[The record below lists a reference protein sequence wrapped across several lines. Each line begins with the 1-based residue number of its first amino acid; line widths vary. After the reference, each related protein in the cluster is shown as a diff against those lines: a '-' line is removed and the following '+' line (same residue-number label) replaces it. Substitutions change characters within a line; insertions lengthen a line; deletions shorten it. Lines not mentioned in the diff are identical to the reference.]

1 LTLPVTGDSIFIG
14 HLPTH
19 KLSPSYLGRSGLT
32 HMLKLKKI
40 QILGFKS
47 FCDRTEVQ
55 VPGNGVAIVVGP
67 NGCGKSNI
75 LDGVSWVL
83 GEQSA
88 KTLRGGKME
97 DVIFAGTRDR
107 KPTGMAEVSLT
118 LIDPE
123 VYGGA
128 DANAATEIDVQD
140 EMPEEAV
147 RVGDNWDEA
156 AIRARVADETER
168 AVEDAQPG
176 RMEEVEVPRSKIN
189 TIAIAFPE
197 DEPIFALPAHNVIA
211 PASGSAMGTAAP
223 HVVLKIRRRKF
234 NQQQFRGG
242 EIVVTR
248 RLFRSGDSEYLL
260 NGKLCRLRDIQEL
273 FMGTGLGPE
282 SYALIEQGRIGQI
295 LSSRP
300 TDRRAILEEAA
311 GITKFKTKKRLAEAR
326 LEDAKL
332 NLARVNDIFDE
343 VTRQMNSL
351 KRQASKAERYARL
364 REEMRAKLRVV
375 LASKFAAIEQE
386 CTEID
391 AQLNTLAEEMQHRSE
406 AVQQF
411 EAEHGE
417 RTQRGYAIEAEL
429 RENRER
435 ISQIAMEIDRAQA
448 RRRHNEER
456 CAELLVRTA
465 AAEAELAQAHQRL
478 TALETE
484 RESNR
489 QILESAAGDLA
500 AAQSDYALCQQE
512 AATAA
517 SRLAE
522 IERQQEES
530 RVTIFDTV
538 SSASRLRNQL
548 AQAEERLAGADREA
562 RRLEAEIANA
572 NAQVETF
579 GGQRGQLAL
588 EFETV
593 TQRVSGITEE
603 ISQLRRLIESKKSD
617 ESRSKASLD
626 TLRAEYATALG
637 KKGSLEAVI
646 AEHGYSTESV
656 RRLFQSGVMQSGLA
670 PVGVLADFLEVEPK
684 YERVVE
690 DFLRDELNYIVVKS
704 WDAADEGLRMLRTDV
719 DGRAT
724 FLVHPEDAQAKFSF
738 VLDEAAHSAPPAAQ
752 IVPLKNTIRV
762 LDGFGKS
769 LEVILPKLRDGYIVP
784 ETNVARGLALEN
796 PDAFFLSQAGEC
808 FHNVTVTGG
817 KQRTEGPLSMKR
829 ELREV
834 LRQMEELEHAL
845 RDEEMRVLTLGRE
858 IKELTSLLDRLEGEK
873 REAEHQAMTSGH
885 MLRQLDSEVTRVGER
900 LNLCKLEVTRLA
912 AERAAQQDV
921 IGARQAEIAELEERR
936 LQIEQ
941 QMAAAQESLTAL
953 RQQREDSART
963 VSQHA
968 ARVAATEER
977 HRSAGAVLQRIEAQF
992 VEMGERVQS
1001 LSSQIEGAA
1010 AEKLQREA
1018 ENEQLAQHAT
1028 DLEAERNAAQAREGL
1043 LQFETEQLR
1052 ARLSEIDELLRESRL
1067 LLDQARDKR
1076 GDLSAAAAKLESDV
1090 KYMAETCLNELGIE
1104 REALLAD
1111 TSLTHVTGDELSTED
1126 QTYRDLRQKLE
1137 GMGPVNMMALEE
1149 YKESVERHSFLDTQ
1163 RKDLISSIEN
1173 TTATIREIDQI
1184 SRQKFEEA
1192 FNKINENFQAT
1203 FKKLFGGGHG
1213 FMKLTD
1219 EENSAESGIDVVASP
1234 PGKRLQNV
1242 LLLSGGEKA
1251 LTALALLVGIFQYAP
1266 SPFCIL
1272 DEVDAPL
1279 DEANIGRFT
1288 ELVKEMSVQT
1298 QFVLITHSKKTMSIA
1313 PVLYGVTMQ
1322 EPGVSKLVSVRFG
1335 GE

>member
-1 LTLPVTGDSIFIG
+1 L
-14 HLPTH
+14 
-19 KLSPSYLGRSGLT
+19 
-32 HMLKLKKI
+32 LKLKRL

-47 FCDRTEVQ
+47 FCDRTELKFH
-55 VPGNGVAIVVGP
+55 GDGVAAIVGP

-75 LDGVSWVL
+75 SDAISWVL

-88 KTLRGGKME
+88 KTLRGSRME

-123 VYGGA
+123 VYAGP
-128 DANAATEIDVQD
+128 DRNAATEIDIQD
-140 EMPEEAV
+140 EMPDAEA
-147 RVGDNWDEA
+147 RIADEWDETV
-156 AIRARVADETER
+156 IRARAAAETER

-176 RMEEVEVPRSKIN
+176 KTEEFEVPRSKIN
-189 TIAIAFPE
+189 TIAVAFPE
-197 DEPIFALPAHNVIA
+197 DEPIFALPAHNVTA
-211 PASGSAMGTAAP
+211 PANAAAVGTPAP

-234 NQQQFRGG
+234 NPQQFHAG

-332 NLARVNDIFDE
+332 NLNRVNDIFEE

-351 KRQASKAERYARL
+351 KRQAAKAERYARL
-364 REEMRAKLRVV
+364 REEMRAKLRLV
-375 LASKFAAIEQE
+375 LASKFAAIERE
-386 CTEID
+386 SAELD
-391 AQLNTLAEEMQHRSE
+391 AQLNALAEEMRQRAQE
-406 AVQQF
+406 VQVF
-411 EAEHGE
+411 DAEHAE
-417 RTQRGYAIEAEL
+417 RMQRGYSIEAEL
-429 RENRER
+429 RENRDR
-435 ISQIAMEIDRAQA
+435 ISQIALEIDRAHA

-456 CAELLVRTA
+456 CAELLVRSA
-465 AAEAELAQAHQRL
+465 SAEAELGQARHR
-478 TALETE
+478 LETLEAE

-489 QILESAAGDLA
+489 QILESAAADLR
-500 AAQSDYALCQQE
+500 AAQSDLALCQQE
-512 AATAA
+512 AAAA
-517 SRLAE
+517 AVSLAD

-530 RVTIFDTV
+530 RVAIFDAV

-562 RRLEAEIANA
+562 RRLEAEITNA
-572 NAQVETF
+572 NTQVEAF

-593 TQRVSGITEE
+593 TQRVNGVSAE
-603 ISQLRRLIESKKSD
+603 ISQLRRLIESKKLD
-617 ESRSKASLD
+617 ETKAKTNLD
-626 TLRAEYATALG
+626 MLRAEYATALG
-637 KKGSLEAVI
+637 KKGSLEAII

-656 RRLFQSGVMQSGLA
+656 RRLFRSGVMQGGLA

-684 YERVVE
+684 FERVVE

-738 VLDEAAHSAPPAAQ
+738 VLDKTGRSAPPTDQ

-784 ETNVARGLALEN
+784 ESNLARGLALEN
-796 PDAFFLSQAGEC
+796 PDAFFLSQAGES

-817 KQRTEGPLSMKR
+817 KQRAEGPLSMKR

-834 LRQMEELEHAL
+834 LRLLEDLERGL
-845 RDEEMRVLTLGRE
+845 REEEMRVLTLGRE
-858 IKELTSLLDRLEGEK
+858 IKDLTALLERLEEEK
-873 REAEHQAMTSGH
+873 RAAEHQAMTSGH
-885 MLRQLDSEVTRVGER
+885 RLQQLDSEMARVSGR
-900 LNLCKLEVTRLA
+900 LNVSQLELRSLA
-912 AERAAQQDV
+912 AERAEQE
-921 IGARQAEIAELEERR
+921 GTLCARQSEIEVLELRRVELEQ
-936 LQIEQ
+936 QI
-941 QMAAAQESLTAL
+941 AAAQESLVGL
-953 RQQREDSART
+953 RRRREESAQT
-963 VSQHA
+963 TSQHA
-968 ARVAATEER
+968 ARVATLEER
-977 HRSAGAVLQRIEAQF
+977 HRSAAAVLERIDSLLF
-992 VEMGERVQS
+992 EMDERVHA
-1001 LSSQIEGAA
+1001 LASQIDAA
-1010 AEKLQREA
+1010 AGEKLQREA
-1018 ENEQLAQHAT
+1018 ENEQLAQRAQ
-1028 DLEAERNAAQAREGL
+1028 DLEAERNAAQTREGL

-1052 ARLSEIDELLRESRL
+1052 ARLTEIDELLRSSRV
-1067 LLDQARDKR
+1067 LLDQARDRR
-1076 GDLSAAAAKLESDV
+1076 GELSAAAAKLESDTQ
-1090 KYMAETCLNELGIE
+1090 YMSDTCLNELGIE
-1104 REALLAD
+1104 RSALMSDSSITAV
-1111 TSLTHVTGDELSTED
+1111 SGDELAAED
-1126 QTYRDLRQKLE
+1126 QLYRDMRAKLE

-1149 YKESVERHSFLDTQ
+1149 YKETAERHAFLETQ
-1163 RKDLISSIEN
+1163 RQDLISSIEN

-1192 FNKINENFQAT
+1192 FAKINENFQAT
-1203 FKKLFGGGHG
+1203 FKKLFGGGHA

-1251 LTALALLVGIFQYAP
+1251 LTALSLLVGIFQFTP

-1288 ELVKEMSVQT
+1288 DLVKEMSVQT

-1335 GE
+1335 A

>member
-1 LTLPVTGDSIFIG
+1 L
-14 HLPTH
+14 
-19 KLSPSYLGRSGLT
+19 
-32 HMLKLKKI
+32 LKLKKL

-47 FCDRTEVQ
+47 FCDRTELKFH
-55 VPGNGVAIVVGP
+55 GDGVAAIIGP

-75 LDGVSWVL
+75 ADAISWVL

-88 KTLRGGKME
+88 KTLRGSRME

-118 LIDPE
+118 LLDPE
-123 VYGGA
+123 VYGGT
-128 DANAATEIDVQD
+128 DAQDPTEIEIQD
-140 EMPEEAV
+140 EMPGETEAHV
-147 RVGDNWDEA
+147 MDDWDETTVRAHA
-156 AIRARVADETER
+156 AQETER

-176 RMEEVEVPRSKIN
+176 KTEEVEVPRGKIH
-189 TIAIAFPE
+189 TVAIAFPE
-197 DEPIFALPAHNVIA
+197 DEPGFAVFIGGAATAVPGN
-211 PASGSAMGTAAP
+211 GST

-234 NQQQFRGG
+234 NQQQFRTG

-260 NGKLCRLRDIQEL
+260 NGRLCRLRDIQEL

-364 REEMRAKLRVV
+364 RDEMQAKLRLV
-375 LASKFAAIEQE
+375 LASKFAVLEQE
-386 CTEID
+386 SAELD
-391 AQLNTLAEEMQHRSE
+391 AHLNTLAEEMKLRSE
-406 AVQQF
+406 AVQ
-411 EAEHGE
+411 ELESEHSE

-435 ISQIAMEIDRAQA
+435 ISQIAMEIDRARA

-456 CAELLVRTA
+456 CAELLVRSA
-465 AAEAELAQAHQRL
+465 SAEAELAQARHRL
-478 TALETE
+478 TALEAE
-484 RESNR
+484 REANR
-489 QILESAAGDLA
+489 TVLESAAADVA
-500 AAQSDYALCQQE
+500 AAQNDLILCQQE
-512 AATAA
+512 ATLAA
-517 SRLAE
+517 ANLAE
-522 IERQQEES
+522 IEVRQEES
-530 RVTIFDTV
+530 RVAIFDTV

-548 AQAEERLAGADREA
+548 AQAEERLAGVEREA
-562 RRLEAEIANA
+562 RRLEAEISNA
-572 NAQVETF
+572 SIQVNAF

-588 EFETV
+588 EFETI

-603 ISQLRRLIESKKSD
+603 ISQLRRLIESKKLD
-617 ESRSKASLD
+617 ETKSKSHLD
-626 TLRAEYATALG
+626 VLRAEYATALG
-637 KKGSLEAVI
+637 RKGSLEAVI

-670 PVGVLADFLEVEPK
+670 PVGVLADFLEVEPRF
-684 YERVVE
+684 ERVVE
-690 DFLRDELNYIVVKS
+690 DFLRDELNYVVVKS

-738 VLDEAAHSAPPAAQ
+738 VLDEAAHSAPRAAQ
-752 IVPLKNTIRV
+752 IVPLKHTIRV

-784 ETNVARGLALEN
+784 GSDVARGLALEN
-796 PDAFFLSQAGEC
+796 PDAFFLSQNGEC
-808 FHNVTVTGG
+808 FHNLTVTGG
-817 KQRTEGPLSMKR
+817 KQRAEGPLSMKR

-834 LRQMEELEHAL
+834 LRVLEDLERAL
-845 RDEEMRVLTLGRE
+845 RESEMRVLTLGRE
-858 IKELTSLLDRLEGEK
+858 IKDLTSLLDRLEGEK
-873 REAEHQAMTSGH
+873 REAEHQVMTSGH
-885 MLRQLDSEVTRVGER
+885 MLQQLESEMTRVGER
-900 LNLCKLEVTRLA
+900 LEISQVELRRLA
-912 AERAAQQDV
+912 GDRAEQESIAL
-921 IGARQAEIAELEERR
+921 ARQSEIATLEEKRVT
-936 LQIEQ
+936 LEQ
-941 QMAAAQESLTAL
+941 QIAAAQESLAVV
-953 RQQREDSART
+953 RQRREDAAQT
-963 VSQHA
+963 TSQHA
-968 ARVAATEER
+968 ARVATLEER
-977 HRSAGAVLQRIEAQF
+977 RRSAAAVLERIESLF
-992 VEMGERVQS
+992 SEMDERVHT
-1001 LSSQIEGAA
+1001 LHSQIDGAA

-1018 ENEQLAQHAT
+1018 ENQEIAQQVE
-1028 DLEAERNAAQAREGL
+1028 DLEAERNAGQTREGL

-1052 ARLSEIDELLRESRL
+1052 ARLTEIDELLRDGRH
-1067 LLDQARDKR
+1067 LLDQARDRR
-1076 GDLSAAAAKLESDV
+1076 GELAAAAAKLQSDGQ
-1090 KYMAETCLNELGIE
+1090 YMAQTCLNELGVE
-1104 REALLAD
+1104 REVLLAD
-1111 TSLTHVTGDELSTED
+1111 TTLEIVSGEPLAAED
-1126 QTYRDLRQKLE
+1126 QLYREMRTKLE
-1137 GMGPVNMMALEE
+1137 AMGPVNMMALEE
-1149 YKESVERHSFLDTQ
+1149 YKETAERHSFLETQ
-1163 RKDLISSIEN
+1163 RTDLVSSIEN
-1173 TTATIREIDQI
+1173 TTATIREIDEL
-1184 SRQKFEEA
+1184 SRQKFDEA
-1192 FNKINENFQAT
+1192 FTKINENFQST
-1203 FKKLFGGGHG
+1203 FKKLFGGGHAL
-1213 FMKLTD
+1213 MKLTD
-1219 EENSAESGIDVVASP
+1219 EANSAESGIDVIASP

-1298 QFVLITHSKKTMSIA
+1298 QFVLITHSKKTMGIA

-1335 GE
+1335 ATA

>member
-1 LTLPVTGDSIFIG
+1 L
-14 HLPTH
+14 
-19 KLSPSYLGRSGLT
+19 
-32 HMLKLKKI
+32 LKLKKL

-47 FCDRTEVQ
+47 FCDRTELKFH
-55 VPGNGVAIVVGP
+55 GDGIAAIIGP

-75 LDGVSWVL
+75 ADSISWVL

-88 KTLRGGKME
+88 KTLRGSRME

-123 VYGGA
+123 IYGGP
-128 DANAATEIDVQD
+128 DANAATEIDIQD
-140 EMPEEAV
+140 DMPESGTAHV
-147 RVGDNWDEA
+147 TDDWDEA
-156 AIRARVADETER
+156 ALRTRNAEETER

-176 RMEEVEVPRSKIN
+176 KMEEIEIPRTRFDEKTIN
-189 TIAIAFPE
+189 TIALAFPD
-197 DEPIFALPAHNVIA
+197 DEPIFALPAHNVMP
-211 PASGSAMGTAAP
+211 PAVNASIGTAAP

-234 NQQQFRGG
+234 NQQQFHHG

-332 NLARVNDIFDE
+332 NLARINDIFDE

-351 KRQASKAERYARL
+351 KRQASKAERYAKL
-364 REEMRAKLRVV
+364 RDEMRAKLRVV
-375 LASKFAAIEQE
+375 LASKFSAIERE
-386 CTEID
+386 SAEID
-391 AQLNTLAEEMQHRSE
+391 AQLNVLVEEMQQRTV
-406 AVQQF
+406 AVQ
-411 EAEHGE
+411 ELEREHAD
-417 RTQRGYAIEAEL
+417 RTQRGYAIETEL
-429 RENRER
+429 RENRDR
-435 ISQIAMEIDRAQA
+435 IGQVAMEIDRAHA

-456 CAELLVRTA
+456 CAELLVRSA
-465 AAEAELAQAHQRL
+465 SADAELAQARQRQI
-478 TALETE
+478 ALESE
-484 RESNR
+484 QESNR
-489 QILESAAGDLA
+489 QILESAAAEVA
-500 AAQSDYALCQQE
+500 AAQNELALCQQE
-512 AATAA
+512 AAAA
-517 SRLAE
+517 AAHLAE
-522 IERQQEES
+522 VERQQEES
-530 RVTIFDTV
+530 RVSIFDTV

-548 AQAEERLAGADREA
+548 AQAEERLAGADREG
-562 RRLEAEIANA
+562 RRLQSEIDNA
-572 NAQVETF
+572 SIQIDAF
-579 GGQRGQLAL
+579 GGQRGQFAL

-593 TQRVSGITEE
+593 TQRVTGIAEE
-603 ISQLRRLIESKKSD
+603 ITQLRRLIESKKSE
-617 ESRSKASLD
+617 ESRAKINLD
-626 TLRAEYATALG
+626 VLRAEYATALG

-656 RRLFQSGVMQSGLA
+656 RRLFQSGVMQGGLA
-670 PVGVLADFLEVEPK
+670 PVGVLADFLEVEPRF
-684 YERVVE
+684 ERVVE

-784 ETNVARGLALEN
+784 ESNVARNLALEN
-796 PDAFFLSQAGEC
+796 PDAFFLSQGGEC

-817 KQRTEGPLSMKR
+817 KQRAEGPLSMKR
-829 ELREV
+829 ELREIS
-834 LRQMEELEHAL
+834 RQLEDLERAL

-858 IKELTSLLDRLEGEK
+858 IKDLSSLLDRLETEK

-885 MLRQLDSEVTRVGER
+885 MLQQLDSEMMRVHER
-900 LNLCKLEVTRLA
+900 LNVSQLELRRLA
-912 AERAAQQDV
+912 AERAEQEV
-921 IGARQAEIAELEERR
+921 IVRTRHAEISVL
-936 LQIEQ
+936 EQ
-941 QMAAAQESLTAL
+941 QRIQLEQFLAAAQESLTAL
-953 RQQREDSART
+953 RQRREASAQTTSQR
-963 VSQHA
+963 A
-968 ARVAATEER
+968 ARVATLEER
-977 HRSAGAVLQRIEAQF
+977 HRSAATVLDRIGLLIA
-992 VEMGERVQS
+992 EMGERIHA
-1001 LSSQIEGAA
+1001 LTSQIEAGA
-1010 AEKLQREA
+1010 AEKLQRET
-1018 ENEQLAQHAT
+1018 ESQQLAEQAT

-1043 LQFETEQLR
+1043 LQFETEQVR
-1052 ARLSEIDELLRESRL
+1052 ARLSEIDELLHNCRL
-1067 LLDQARDKR
+1067 LLDQARDRR
-1076 GDLSAAAAKLESDV
+1076 GELSATAAKLQSDAQ
-1090 KYMAETCLNELGIE
+1090 YMSETCLNELGVE
-1104 REALLAD
+1104 HSVLMAD
-1111 TSLTHVTGDELSTED
+1111 ITLIIVAGDQLTVED
-1126 QTYRDLRQKLE
+1126 QIYRDMRQKLE
-1137 GMGPVNMMALEE
+1137 AMGPVNMMALEE
-1149 YKESVERHSFLDTQ
+1149 YKETAARHEFLDTQ
-1163 RKDLISSIEN
+1163 RKDLITSIEN
-1173 TTATIREIDQI
+1173 TTATIKEIDQI

-1192 FNKINENFQAT
+1192 FARINENFQAT
-1203 FKKLFGGGHG
+1203 FKKLFGGGHAL
-1213 FMKLTD
+1213 MKLTD
-1219 EENSAESGIDVVASP
+1219 EENCAESGIDVVASP

-1251 LTALALLVGIFQYAP
+1251 LTALALLVGIFQYSP

-1298 QFVLITHSKKTMSIA
+1298 QFVLITHSKKTMGIA

-1335 GE
+1335 AS

>member
-1 LTLPVTGDSIFIG
+1 MKRL
-14 HLPTH
+14 
-19 KLSPSYLGRSGLT
+19 
-32 HMLKLKKI
+32 

-47 FCDRTEVQ
+47 FCDRTELKFH
-55 VPGNGVAIVVGP
+55 GDGVAAIIGP

-75 LDGVSWVL
+75 ADAISWVL

-88 KTLRGGKME
+88 KTLRGSRME

-107 KPTGMAEVSLT
+107 KPTGMAEVTLT
-118 LIDPE
+118 LIDPG
-123 VYGGA
+123 VYPGG
-128 DANAATEIDVQD
+128 DAGAPTEIDIHD
-140 EMPEEAV
+140 DMPNRFADGREEHISEG
-147 RVGDNWDEA
+147 RITENWDEA
-156 AIRARVADETER
+156 AIRARNAEATER

-176 RMEEVEVPRSKIN
+176 RTEEIEIPRSKIT
-189 TIAIAFPE
+189 TIAVAFPD
-197 DEPIFALPAHNVIA
+197 DEPVFALPVHSVVAASVGTTA
-211 PASGSAMGTAAP
+211 PQ
-223 HVVLKIRRRKF
+223 VVLKIRRRKF
-234 NQQQFRGG
+234 NQQQFRHG
-242 EIVVTR
+242 ELVVTR

-332 NLARVNDIFDE
+332 NLNRVNDIFEE

-351 KRQASKAERYARL
+351 KRQASKAERYAKL
-364 REEMRAKLRVV
+364 RDEMRAKLRIV
-375 LASKFAAIEQE
+375 LASKFTALELESAELDSQINSL
-386 CTEID
+386 T
-391 AQLNTLAEEMQHRSE
+391 EEMHHRAESVQLLESE
-406 AVQQF
+406 
-411 EAEHGE
+411 HRE
-417 RTQRGYAIEAEL
+417 RTQRGYGIENEL

-435 ISQIAMEIDRAQA
+435 ISQITLEIDRAQA
-448 RRRHNEER
+448 RRRHNTER
-456 CAELLVRTA
+456 CAELTVRSA
-465 AAEAELAQAHQRL
+465 SADAELAQAHHRL
-478 TALETE
+478 TALEAE
-484 RESNR
+484 SDSNR
-489 QILESAAGDLA
+489 QLLESAAAEVA
-500 AAQSDYALCQQE
+500 AAQADLALFQTQA
-512 AATAA
+512 AATSAG
-517 SRLAE
+517 LAE
-522 IERQQEES
+522 LERQQEES
-530 RVTIFDTV
+530 RVVIFETV
-538 SSASRLRNQL
+538 SSVSRLRNQL
-548 AQAEERLAGADREA
+548 AQAEERQAGADRES
-562 RRLEAEIANA
+562 RRLESEISSANS
-572 NAQVETF
+572 QVEAF

-593 TQRVSGITEE
+593 TQRATGITEE
-603 ISQLRRLIESKKSD
+603 ISQLRRLIELKKLD
-617 ESRSKASLD
+617 ETKTKTHLDMLRS
-626 TLRAEYATALG
+626 EFATALG

-670 PVGVLADFLEVEPK
+670 PVGVLADFLEVEPR

-704 WDAADEGLRMLRTDV
+704 WDAADEGLRILRTDV

-724 FLVHPEDAQAKFSF
+724 FLVHPEDSQAKFSF
-738 VLDEAAHSAPPAAQ
+738 VLDEAAHSAPPTAQ
-752 IVPLKNTIRV
+752 IVPLKSTIRV

-784 ETNVARGLALEN
+784 GSDVARGLALEN

-817 KQRTEGPLSMKR
+817 KQRSEGPLSMKR

-834 LRQMEELEHAL
+834 MRQLEDLERAL
-845 RDEEMRVLTLGRE
+845 REEEMRALTLGRE
-858 IKELTSLLDRLEGEK
+858 IKELSSLLERLDGEK
-873 REAEHQAMTSGH
+873 REAESQALTSGH
-885 MLRQLDSEVTRVGER
+885 LLRQLDSEMTRVRER
-900 LNLCKLEVTRLA
+900 LNLSELEVRRLA
-912 AERAAQQDV
+912 SERAEQQTI
-921 IGARQAEIAELEERR
+921 IGARQGEIALLEKQREE
-936 LQIEQ
+936 IEQ
-941 QMAAAQESLTAL
+941 RIMVAHEALVLLRSRREEAAQTA
-953 RQQREDSART
+953 A
-963 VSQHA
+963 QHA
-968 ARVAATEER
+968 ARVATLEER
-977 HRSAGAVLQRIEAQF
+977 RRSAADVSQRIESLLA
-992 VEMGERVQS
+992 EMNQRVHS
-1001 LSSQIEGAA
+1001 LTSQIDGAA
-1010 AEKLQREA
+1010 AEKAERES
-1018 ENEQLAQHAT
+1018 ENELLAQQHD
-1028 DLEAERNAAQAREGL
+1028 DLNAERNAAQAREGL
-1043 LQFETEQLR
+1043 LQFESEQLR
-1052 ARLSEIDELLRESRL
+1052 ARLTEIDELLHGGRQ
-1067 LLDQARDKR
+1067 LLDEARDRR
-1076 GDLSAAAAKLESDV
+1076 GELSAAAAKVQSDAQH
-1090 KYMAETCLNELGIE
+1090 MSETCVNELGLE

-1111 TSLTHVTGDELSTED
+1111 TMPALVKGDELAAED
-1126 QTYRDLRQKLE
+1126 QLYRDMRAKLD

-1149 YKESVERHSFLDTQ
+1149 YKESAERHGFLETQ
-1163 RKDLISSIEN
+1163 RQDLISSIEN
-1173 TTATIREIDQI
+1173 TVTTIREIDQM
-1184 SRQKFEEA
+1184 SREKFAEA
-1192 FNKINENFQAT
+1192 FARINENFQAT
-1203 FKKLFGGGHG
+1203 FKKLFGGGHA

-1251 LTALALLVGIFQYAP
+1251 LTALSLLVGIFQFAP

-1288 ELVKEMSVQT
+1288 EMVKDMSVQT

-1335 GE
+1335 EQSKALSPSA